1 MKKTYYKNL
10 KSKKLIERVEM
21 LMAKI
26 DETKAEYKHWSEFQ
40 EKEKLNPTVS
50 KKSMELTE
58 EIVTT
63 LRTKYVTLIQ
73 ALDYMGISRY
83 KIFAD

>member
-26 DETKAEYKHWSEFQ
+26 DEAKGEYIHWSEFQ
-40 EKEKLNPTVS
+40 KKEKLNPTVT
-50 KKSMELTE
+50 KRSMEITE
-58 EIVTT
+58 EIVNRC
-63 LRTKYVTLIQ
+63 RTKYCTLIE

-83 KIFAD
+83 KIFVD